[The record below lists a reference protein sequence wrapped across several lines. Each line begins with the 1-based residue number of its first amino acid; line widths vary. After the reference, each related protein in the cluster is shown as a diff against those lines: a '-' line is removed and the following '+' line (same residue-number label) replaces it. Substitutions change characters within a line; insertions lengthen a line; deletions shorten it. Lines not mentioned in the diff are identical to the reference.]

1 MCFVLAL
8 GTISWLHLLNRNSRY
23 YYSYFFFRILVVMSD
38 DLADNLVVLAIM

>member
-23 YYSYFFFRILVVMSD
+23 CYSYLCFRILVFMSD
-38 DLADNLVVLAIM
+38 DLADNLVVLAIV